1 MSMEMAFFAAAAMV
15 VVAILTRWQP
25 LLLAGG
31 IAYGGV
37 MLWAVH
43 VRFDLMLPAMLGAV
57 CLELFGLHRMLRR
70 RRSDTVTETSVTPS
84 NNSVRRVQ
92 SNMPSASGS

>member
-1 MSMEMAFFAAAAMV
+1 MSMEMALFAAAAMV
-15 VVAILTRWQP
+15 VAAILTRWQP

-43 VRFDLMLPAMLGAV
+43 VRFDLMVPAMLGAV
-57 CLELFGLHRMLRR
+57 CLEIFGLHRMLRR
-70 RRSDTVTETSVTPS
+70 RRDDAVAETSVTPS
-84 NNSVRRVQ
+84 DNSVRRVH
-92 SNMPSASGS
+92 SKMPSTSGS